1 MDLSAGVFDL
11 VEGWYHEVGLYLE
24 LCLRC
29 VPEQSIPY
37 LGVPTLGQVE
47 VPLLCV
53 CVCVCSATAR
63 SDSDWHALR

>member
-11 VEGWYHEVGLYLE
+11 VERWYHDVGLYLE

-37 LGVPTLGQVE
+37 LE
-47 VPLLCV
+47 VPALGRVEIPLR
-53 CVCVCSATAR
+53 VCSATAR